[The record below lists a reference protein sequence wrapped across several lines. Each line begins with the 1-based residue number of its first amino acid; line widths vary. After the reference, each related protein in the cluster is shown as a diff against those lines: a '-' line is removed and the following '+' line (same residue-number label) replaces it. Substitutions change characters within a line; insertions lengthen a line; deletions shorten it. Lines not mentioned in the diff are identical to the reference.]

1 MQITQRGFHVRHT
14 EEGTM
19 PKCTHSRKAK
29 YGRLHEFAHKLG
41 GRVKNNVISTIKN
54 PRYLSNHVF
63 FCVTPHPV
71 VRTSYG
77 MPRIYL
83 KSGHKTQC
91 KMLSSF
97 KHSRILTLF
106 VIADVIIAVLAPLGA
121 PLSSPV
127 AFHPRQSEEHDPR
140 NEDHCTR
147 EVKSTIVVANGVIQ
161 GT

>member
-1 MQITQRGFHVRHT
+1 MQITQGASMYDTQRRGLCPNAHIVVKLSMGGCMNLRT
-14 EEGTM
+14 SGEG
-19 PKCTHSRKAK
+19 
-29 YGRLHEFAHKLG
+29 
-41 GRVKNNVISTIKN
+41 VKNTVISTIKN

-77 MPRIYL
+77 MPLIYL
-83 KSGHKTQC
+83 KSGQKTQC

>member
-1 MQITQRGFHVRHT
+1 MYDTQRRGLCPNAHIVVKLSMGSCMNLRT
-14 EEGTM
+14 SGEG
-19 PKCTHSRKAK
+19 
-29 YGRLHEFAHKLG
+29 
-41 GRVKNNVISTIKN
+41 VKNTVISTIKN

-71 VRTSYG
+71 VRGG
-77 MPRIYL
+77 MPLIIYL
-83 KSGHKTQC
+83 KSGQKTQC

-106 VIADVIIAVLAPLGA
+106 VIADVIVAALAPLGA

-140 NEDHCTR
+140 NEDHCAR